1 MPARITRHKAQR
13 ALARATSVYRRLS
26 AFIVTSIIV
35 DALGYHVESESKVI
49 PLPPFSLACES
60 TAFARS
66 SNDGFRSR
74 GTFFI
79 AASRPLAAATR
90 QMIEHRDVL
99 VKSEVPRGTFKR
111 D

>member
-1 MPARITRHKAQR
+1 M
-13 ALARATSVYRRLS
+13 
-26 AFIVTSIIV
+26 
-35 DALGYHVESESKVI
+35 DHVESESKLI
-49 PLPPFSLACES
+49 LA
-60 TAFARS
+60 R
-66 SNDGFRSR
+66 DGLCAR

-90 QMIEHRDVL
+90 HMIEHRDVL